1 MRQKPKAFILIG
13 ALALTLILA
22 ACGASGQSDTAVL
35 SQIPAD
41 EKNEDAA
48 ELRQNV
54 AQVASNLPADF
65 PIIMYQGADY
75 QDGDEVMFS
84 QLLADGKPVVL
95 NFWAGLCPPCRLE
108 MPDLQAVS
116 DAYQDRVLLFG
127 LDVGPF
133 TGLGTNEDGRALLQ
147 ELAITYPAGTTSNP
161 NVVREYE
168 ILGMPATY
176 FITPDGNVHETW
188 TGLLTADKLTELV
201 EGLLAASANS

>member
-1 MRQKPKAFILIG
+1 
-13 ALALTLILA
+13 LALVLILA
-22 ACGASGQSDTAVL
+22 ACGAAGQPDTTTLPQVPN
-35 SQIPAD
+35 SEQ
-41 EKNEDAA
+41 NEDEV

-54 AQVASNLPADF
+54 AQVADNLPADF
-65 PIIMYQGADY
+65 PITMYQGAGY

-84 QLLADGKPVVL
+84 ELLAGGKPVVL

-108 MPDLQAVS
+108 MPDLQSVS
-116 DAYQDRVLLFG
+116 DAYQDRVILFG

-168 ILGMPATY
+168 ILGMPTTY